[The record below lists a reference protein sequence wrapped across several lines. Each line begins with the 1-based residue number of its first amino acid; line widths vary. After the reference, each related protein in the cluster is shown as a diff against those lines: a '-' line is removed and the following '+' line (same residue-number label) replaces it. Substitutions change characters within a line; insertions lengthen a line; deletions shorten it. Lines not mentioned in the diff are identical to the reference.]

1 VGRDRPPALF
11 WQARGAKQSTSHNK
25 DEDERQKFSP
35 SRGWIYIA
43 RSIRQI
49 FQRVSPRELKRVA
62 TSPASMNNLSEGSF
76 RGCTR
81 RGLA

>member
-1 VGRDRPPALF
+1 
-11 WQARGAKQSTSHNK
+11 
-25 DEDERQKFSP
+25 
-35 SRGWIYIA
+35 
-43 RSIRQI
+43 
-49 FQRVSPRELKRVA
+49 LKRVA